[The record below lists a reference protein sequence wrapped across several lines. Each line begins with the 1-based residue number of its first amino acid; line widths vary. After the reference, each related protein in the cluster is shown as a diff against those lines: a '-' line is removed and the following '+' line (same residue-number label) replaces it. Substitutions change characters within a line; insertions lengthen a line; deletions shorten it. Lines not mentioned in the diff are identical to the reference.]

1 VRHLA
6 KNWAWYCFPP
16 ALAGTMFLAVL
27 KALQGDALGWIFVI
41 PNVFMAILYIWALR
55 VNLTAPGQKKAS
67 VAIASKTL

>member
-1 VRHLA
+1 
-6 KNWAWYCFPP
+6 
-16 ALAGTMFLAVL
+16 MFLAVL